1 MKLIMSWIKD
11 FTIAIVEENYINI
24 GELIDN
30 VPHFETIEE
39 AQTACALIQEALVIM
54 EREKASTFDAM
65 QKLKK
70 TRNFVDTATES
81 YIQEYR
87 G

>member
-1 MKLIMSWIKD
+1 MSWIKN
-11 FTIAIVEENYINI
+11 FTIAIVEENYENI

-30 VPHFETIEE
+30 MPHFETLEE
-39 AQTACALIQEALVIM
+39 AQTACALIQEALIIM
-54 EREKASTFDAM
+54 EKEKANTFEAM

-70 TRNFVDTATES
+70 TRQFIDTSSES
-81 YIQEYR
+81 HLQEYR

>member
-1 MKLIMSWIKD
+1 MSWIKN
-11 FTIAIVEENYINI
+11 FTIAIIEENYTNI
-24 GELIDN
+24 GELIES

-39 AQTACALIQEALVIM
+39 AQTACALIQEALIIM
-54 EREKASTFDAM
+54 EREKANTFDAM

-70 TRNFVDTATES
+70 TRHFIETSSES
-81 YIQEYR
+81 HLQEYR